1 MEDSI
6 TLAVPFY
13 IINAPFLISDK
24 TKSPNNHISI

>member
-24 TKSPNNHISI
+24 TKSADSNISI